1 MRAHDTSGD
10 DEPAEGGDT
19 RASTL
24 APPRPVSLLAG
35 VRRLDGL
42 VHEPLGTPR
51 GAIVLGHPHPL
62 HGGHMDHPV
71 VVSAARRA
79 AQAGLL
85 ALRLDFGGVRGSE
98 GDRRDVSAH
107 LDDLRAA
114 AHEARQR
121 VPLGPLLGGGFSYGG
136 RLFAAAVDPS
146 TPDRPAFVGGL
157 LLAPATRVP
166 SSARD
171 FGNLLLGR
179 PLTDAGLDPR
189 AVARL
194 SALPLPCRVLVGEHD
209 VVAPPEE
216 LRRVLAPGAPLE
228 VLAGLNHFF
237 SRSVGAGTTAYDLL
251 EPALDRALAAL
262 LA

>member
-1 MRAHDTSGD
+1 MTQESV
-10 DEPAEGGDT
+10 
-19 RASTL
+19 L
-24 APPRPVSLLAG
+24 APPRPVSLLVG
-35 VRRLDGL
+35 VRRLEAL
-42 VHEPLGTPR
+42 VHEPAASPR

-71 VVSAARRA
+71 VVAAARRA
-79 AQAGLL
+79 AHAGLL

-98 GDRRDVSAH
+98 GDRRDIPGH

-114 AHEARQR
+114 AREARRR
-121 VPLGPLLGGGFSYGG
+121 VPQGPLLGGGFSYGG

-146 TPDRPAFVGGL
+146 TADRPAFVGGL

-179 PLTDAGLDPR
+179 PLADAGLDPR

-194 SALPLPCRVLVGEHD
+194 GALPVPCRVLVGEHD

-216 LRRVLAPGAPLE
+216 LARVLAPGATLE
-228 VLAGLNHFF
+228 VLPGLNHFF
-237 SRSVGAGTTAYDLL
+237 SRSVGAGATAYDLL
-251 EPALDRALAAL
+251 EPALDRALGAL
-262 LA
+262 LAVV